1 MKKIILILILFTMVC
16 QAKSQIVKDTMPW
29 CPPGASWLYS
39 MITATESFYRQ
50 YNYEKD
56 TLIDGKLAKKL
67 NVDFIRIFGPG
78 GTDIGYSKSSMEP
91 EFIFKSN
98 DSIFWF
104 DKINKSFL
112 FIYSFNA
119 KPNDEFII
127 GNTWQ
132 ICSSDSTY
140 PKVDTINITQI
151 YQDTFSNLIF
161 DCISTSFNKKFYIG
175 NIVKNIG
182 STTSPFPQI
191 NPLKCV
197 AFRTAGG
204 QTYES
209 LVCYSDSLRGNI
221 NFFNSYAAE
230 CNFAK
235 TFVKNITQNK
245 TWHQSK
251 IYPNPAHNFIK
262 TENAENTKYQSLS
275 IYNYLGQLVIEL
287 NDTKEIIDISGL
299 NNGIYFV
306 KLLHKSGTIET
317 IKFLKN

>member
-1 MKKIILILILFTMVC
+1 MKKTILLLIFITMVC

-29 CPPGASWLYS
+29 CPNGASWLYK

-56 TLIDGKLAKKL
+56 TLIDGKLVKKL
-67 NVDFIRIFGPG
+67 TVDFIRIFGPG
-78 GTDIGYSKSSMEP
+78 GTEIGYSKSSMEP
-91 EFIFKSN
+91 EFVLKSN

-140 PKVDTINITQI
+140 PKVDTITITQL

-161 DCISTSFNKKFYIG
+161 DCIGTSFNKKFYIG

-191 NPLKCV
+191 NPSKCV

-204 QTYES
+204 QTYER
-209 LVCYSDSLRGNI
+209 LVCYSDSLRGTI

-235 TFVKNITQNK
+235 TFVHNITKNK
-245 TWHQSK
+245 TWYQSK
-251 IYPNPAHNFIK
+251 IYPNPARNFIK
-262 TENAENTKYQSLS
+262 IENAENTKCQSVG
-275 IYNYLGQLVIEL
+275 IYNYLGQLVLEL
-287 NDTKEIIDISGL
+287 NGNKETIDISGL
-299 NNGIYFV
+299 NDGIYFV
-306 KLLHKSGTIET
+306 KLYHSNGIIET

>member
-1 MKKIILILILFTMVC
+1 MKKIILVLILFAMVC
-16 QAKSQIVKDTMPW
+16 KANSQIVKDTMPW
-29 CPPGASWLYS
+29 CPPGASWLFK
-39 MITATESFYRQ
+39 MITATESFYTQ
-50 YNYEKD
+50 YNYDRD

-78 GTDIGYSKSSMEP
+78 GSEIGYSKSSMEP
-91 EFIFKSN
+91 AFVFKSN

-104 DKINKSFL
+104 DKINKTFQ
-112 FIYSFNA
+112 FIYSFIA

-127 GNTWQ
+127 GNSWQ
-132 ICSSDSTY
+132 ICDSDSTY
-140 PKVDTINITQI
+140 PKVDTIKITQL

-161 DCISTSFNKKFYIG
+161 DCFNTSFNKKFYIG

-191 NPLKCV
+191 NPSKC
-197 AFRTAGG
+197 AALQTAGG
-204 QTYES
+204 QTYER
-209 LVCYSDSLRGNI
+209 LVCYSDNLRGSI
-221 NFFNSYAAE
+221 NFFNAFAGE
-230 CNFAK
+230 CHFAK

-245 TWHQSK
+245 SMHQSK

-262 TENAENTKYQSLS
+262 IENSENIKYQSVG
-275 IYNYLGQLVIEL
+275 IFNYLGQQVIEL
-287 NDTKEIIDISGL
+287 NNTKETIDISYI

-306 KLLHKSGTIET
+306 KIYHTNGIIET